1 MMERQDRPVSDWQ
14 LERYLLRET
23 PASELADLDRRVKA
37 DPELARRLAALK
49 RCDEDLLRRYPPAWM
64 CRQIERKL
72 KRARSS
78 ETRRTWSG
86 YRLWA
91 VPAVALVLAVL
102 AVPSLLDQVRRDPSL
117 PDGEGEGVGRDPGT
131 PPAATEEGSGLRVKG
146 EEGGP
151 RLAIFRKL
159 ASGQERLQDGAAAR
173 GGDLVQIAYRSGGLA
188 YGAILSVDGRGIVTR
203 HLPASGEKAAPLAP
217 RDTLDFAYELDDA
230 PRWERFFLVAG
241 ERRFRLEEVS
251 EKLAAGDVKLAGDLR
266 LHQFTLKKPGS
277 P

>member
-14 LERYLLRET
+14 LERYLLRES
-23 PASELADLDRRVKA
+23 PASELEDLDRRMAA

-49 RCDEDLLRRYPPAWM
+49 RSDEDLHRRYPPAWM

-72 KRARSS
+72 ERGRSR

-102 AVPSLLDQVRRDPSL
+102 AVPSLLDQSRRDPVVPAVESGTGY
-117 PDGEGEGVGRDPGT
+117 PGPGT
-131 PPAATEEGSGLRVKG
+131 PSAAGGEGPTLRVKG
-146 EEGGP
+146 GEGGP

-159 ASGQERLQDGAAAR
+159 ASGPERLKDGAAAR

-188 YGAILSVDGRGIVTR
+188 YGAILSVDGRGAVTR
-203 HLPASGEKAAPLAP
+203 HLPASGEKAVPLAP

-241 ERRFRLEEVS
+241 ERRFGLEEVMG
-251 EKLAAGDVKLAGDLR
+251 KLAAGDLTLAGDLR
-266 LHQFTLKKPGS
+266 LHQFTLNKPGS

>member
-14 LERYLLRET
+14 LERYLLRES
-23 PASELADLDRRVKA
+23 PASELADLDRRMEA
-37 DPELARRLAALK
+37 DPELAGRVAALK
-49 RCDEDLLRRYPPAWM
+49 RSDEDLNRSYPPAWM

-72 KRARSS
+72 KRARSR

-102 AVPSLLDQVRRDPSL
+102 AVPSLLDQSRRDPSV
-117 PDGEGEGVGRDPGT
+117 PAMESGEGYPGPGT
-131 PPAATEEGSGLRVKG
+131 PSAAGGEGPTLRVKG
-146 EEGGP
+146 DEGGP

-159 ASGQERLQDGAAAR
+159 ASGSERLKDGAAAR

-188 YGAILSVDGRGIVTR
+188 YGAILSVDGRGAVTR
-203 HLPASGEKAAPLAP
+203 HLPASGEKAVPLAP

-230 PRWERFFLVAG
+230 PEWERFFLVAADRPFG
-241 ERRFRLEEVS
+241 LSAVREE
-251 EKLAAGDVKLAGDLR
+251 LAHGDPALPDGLR

>member
-14 LERYLLRET
+14 LERYLLRES
-23 PASELADLDRRVKA
+23 PASELEDLDRRMAA

-49 RCDEDLLRRYPPAWM
+49 RSDEDLLGRYPPAWM

-72 KRARSS
+72 ERGRSR

-102 AVPSLLDQVRRDPSL
+102 AVPSLLDQSRRDPVVPAVES
-117 PDGEGEGVGRDPGT
+117 GTGYQGPGT
-131 PPAATEEGSGLRVKG
+131 PSAAGGEESTLRVKG
-146 EEGGP
+146 GEGGP

-159 ASGQERLQDGAAAR
+159 ASGPERLKDGAAAR

-188 YGAILSVDGRGIVTR
+188 YGAILSVDGRGAVTR
-203 HLPASGEKAAPLAP
+203 HLPASGEKAVPLAR

-241 ERRFRLEEVS
+241 ERRFGLEEVS
-251 EKLAAGDVKLAGDLR
+251 EKLAAGDLTLAGDLR

>member
-1 MMERQDRPVSDWQ
+1 MERQDRPVSDWQ
-14 LERYLLRET
+14 LERYLLREG
-23 PASELADLDRRVKA
+23 PASELADLDRRMEA

-49 RCDEDLLRRYPPAWM
+49 RSDEELNRSYPPAWM

-72 KRARSS
+72 ERARSR

-102 AVPSLLDQVRRDPSL
+102 AVPTLFDQAWRSPRMPA
-117 PDGEGEGVGRDPGT
+117 GENEEITPGPGT
-131 PPAATEEGSGLRVKG
+131 PSAAGGEGPTVRVKG
-146 EEGGP
+146 DEGGP

-159 ASGQERLQDGAAAR
+159 ASGSERLKDGAAAR
-173 GGDLVQIAYRSGGLA
+173 GGDLVQISYRSGGLA
-188 YGAILSVDGRGIVTR
+188 YGAILSVDGRGAVTR
-203 HLPASGEKAAPLAP
+203 HLPASGEKAVPLAP

-241 ERRFRLEEVS
+241 ERRFGLEEVM
-251 EKLAAGDVKLAGDLR
+251 EKLAAGDLTLAGDLR
-266 LHQFTLKKPGS
+266 LHQFTLKKPRS